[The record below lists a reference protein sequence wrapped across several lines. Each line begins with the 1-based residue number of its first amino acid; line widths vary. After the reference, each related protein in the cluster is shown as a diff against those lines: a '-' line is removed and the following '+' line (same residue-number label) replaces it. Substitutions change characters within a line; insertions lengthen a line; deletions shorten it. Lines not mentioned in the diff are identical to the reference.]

1 MYKKQPLNKER
12 KDKDSKKNL
21 NYLVKKA
28 IKKEPK
34 PNIPLV

>member
-1 MYKKQPLNKER
+1 MCKKQPLNKER

-21 NYLVKKA
+21 NLPIKKA
-28 IKKEPK
+28 IKKEQK